1 MEKCHKKSNTGAT
14 LTSGV
19 ALWGRN
25 QTTWRVEL
33 FVGVGRHAGVERDPQ
48 GDIVDGFG
56 FELGTD
62 GEDVHGAP
70 FERILICQRN
80 WREKNLCR
88 WCLHKFILQTNVF

>member
-25 QTTWRVEL
+25 QMIWRVEL
-33 FVGVGRHAGVERDPQ
+33 FVGFGGNPGVERDPQ
-48 GDIVDGFG
+48 GNIVDGFG

-62 GEDVHGAP
+62 GEYVHIMC
-70 FERILICQRN
+70 ILLRKV
-80 WREKNLCR
+80 R
-88 WCLHKFILQTNVF
+88 FIMIILLYYITND